1 MIQVNKGVTRSKNL
15 VRSKTNPGPVQLQ
28 QSSKNL
34 FGRNRG
40 KSALDYDVIVVGAGH
55 AGCEAAHASAAMGL
69 KTCLVTIHLE
79 TIAQM
84 SCNPAIGGLAK
95 GQLVREIDALGGL
108 MGLLA
113 DETGIQFR
121 LLNRSRGGAVQAP
134 RAQSDKALYRLT
146 MKKWL
151 ERVPNLTLF
160 QAIVTKILTKSNRA
174 WGIEILEGN
183 RIQAKAV
190 IVTPGTFLNG
200 LIHIGLHSYSAGR
213 ANEPSAV
220 DLGHNLKS
228 LGLKIFRL
236 KTGTPMRLHK
246 DSIDW
251 TCFTPQPGDDSPVP
265 FSFRTTKT
273 LKNRVICSIGYTN
286 EKTHEIIQGS
296 LDRSPLFSG
305 KITGIGPRYCPSI
318 EDKVVKFP
326 HHKRHQF
333 FLEPEG
339 LDTAEIYVN
348 GLSSSLPLEIQKKIL
363 ESIPGLKQ
371 AKILRPAYGIEYDAI
386 IPTQL
391 MPTLETREIANL
403 YLAGQINGTSGYE
416 EAAAQGLMAGINAV
430 LKIKGKAPFIL
441 RRDEAYIAVLIDDII
456 TRGME
461 EPYRLF
467 TSRAEYRLNLRID
480 NADKRLMTYGHS
492 LGLIPDN
499 DFRQFQAKQERLKKV
514 TCLLE
519 QEKVLSEKREKIT
532 LKDLL
537 KKPEAKIENVI
548 KYIPSNMNLTDEEKR
563 FLESEIKY
571 EGYLRKQEKEIA
583 RIKKIDNEKIPVG
596 IAYNQIPGLTREL
609 IEKLEKFAPQTIG
622 EAKKIPGM
630 TPASIIN
637 LHIGINLQKKR
648 KSKNVPRGTHT

>member
-1 MIQVNKGVTRSKNL
+1 
-15 VRSKTNPGPVQLQ
+15 
-28 QSSKNL
+28 
-34 FGRNRG
+34 
-40 KSALDYDVIVVGAGH
+40 LDYDIIVVGAGH
-55 AGCEAAHASAAMGL
+55 AGCEAAYASASMGFN
-69 KTCLVTIHLE
+69 TCLVTIHLE

-151 ERVPNLTLF
+151 EKVPHLSLY
-160 QAIVTKILTKSNRA
+160 QAIVTKILAKSGRV
-174 WGIEILEGN
+174 WGIETLEGS
-183 RIQAKAV
+183 RLQAKAV

-200 LIHIGLHSYSAGR
+200 LIHIGLYSYPAGR

-220 DLGHNLKS
+220 ELSQSLKS

-251 TCFTPQPGDDSPVP
+251 ACFTPQPGDENPVP
-265 FSFRTTKT
+265 FSFRTTKS
-273 LKNRVICSIGYTN
+273 LKNSVVCSIGYTN
-286 EKTHEIIQGS
+286 TKTHEIIQGS
-296 LDRSPLFSG
+296 MDHSPLYSG

-326 HHKRHQF
+326 HHQRHQF

-348 GLSSSLPLEIQKKIL
+348 GLSSSLPLEVQKKIL
-363 ESIPGLKQ
+363 ESIPGLEQ
-371 AKILRPAYGIEYDAI
+371 AKILRPAYGIEYDAV

-391 MPTLETREIANL
+391 LPTLETRTIANL

-416 EAAAQGLMAGINAV
+416 EAAAQGLMAGINAA

-441 RRDEAYIAVLIDDII
+441 GRDEAYIAVLIDDII
-456 TRGME
+456 TRGVE

-480 NADKRLMTYGHS
+480 NADKRLMKYGHS
-492 LGLIPDN
+492 LGLIPES
-499 DFRQFQAKQERLKKV
+499 DFLQFQAKQEKLTKAMQF
-514 TCLLE
+514 LE
-519 QEKVLSEKREKIT
+519 QEKILSEKKEKIS

-537 KKPEAKIENVI
+537 KKPEAKLENVI
-548 KYIPSNMNLTDEEKR
+548 EYIPFKMALTDEEKR

-571 EGYLRKQEKEIA
+571 EGYLKKQEKEIA
-583 RIKKIDNEKIPVG
+583 RIARIDNEKIPAR
-596 IAYNQIPGLTREL
+596 IAYNDVPGLTREL
-609 IEKLEKFAPQTIG
+609 IEKLVKFAPQTIG

-637 LHIGINLQKKR
+637 LHIGINLQKKG
-648 KSKNVPRGTHT
+648 KVKNVPRGTRT

>member
-1 MIQVNKGVTRSKNL
+1 M
-15 VRSKTNPGPVQLQ
+15 
-28 QSSKNL
+28 
-34 FGRNRG
+34 
-40 KSALDYDVIVVGAGH
+40 DYDVIVVGAGH
-55 AGCEAAHASAAMGL
+55 AGCEAAYAASTIGL

-108 MGLLA
+108 MGRLA

-151 ERVPNLTLF
+151 EDMPNLTLF
-160 QAIVTKILTKSNRA
+160 QGIAAKILTKSNA
-174 WGIEILEGN
+174 AMGIETLDGYKLQS
-183 RIQAKAV
+183 RSV

-200 LIHIGLHSYSAGR
+200 LIHIGLHSYPAGR
-213 ANEPSAV
+213 ANEPPSI
-220 DLGHNLKS
+220 LLSQSLKS

-251 TCFTPQPGDDSPVP
+251 TGFTPQPGDKNPVP
-265 FSFRTTKT
+265 FSFRTKKP
-273 LKNRVICSIGYTN
+273 LENRIVCHSGYTN
-286 EKTHEIIQGS
+286 PKTHEIIRQN
-296 LDRSPLFSG
+296 LAFSPLYGG

-318 EDKVVKFP
+318 EDKVVKF
-326 HHKRHQF
+326 HQRQRHQF

-348 GLSSSLPLEIQKKIL
+348 GISSSLPLDVQEKIL
-363 ESIPGLKQ
+363 ASIPGLDQ
-371 AKILRPAYGIEYDAI
+371 AKILRPAYGIEYDAV

-391 MPTLETREIANL
+391 FSTLETRSIANL

-416 EAAAQGLMAGINAV
+416 EAAAQGLMAGINAA
-430 LKIKGKAPFIL
+430 LKIQEKPPFVL
-441 RRDEAYIAVLIDDII
+441 RRNEAYIAVLIDDLIS
-456 TRGME
+456 RGIE

-480 NADKRLMTYGHS
+480 NADKRLTEYGYA
-492 LGLIPDN
+492 LGLINSDDYRN
-499 DFRQFQAKQERLKKV
+499 YQEKQARLKRV
-514 TCLLE
+514 MCFLE
-519 QEKVLSEKREKIT
+519 KKKIQMENRENIS
-532 LKDLL
+532 LKDFL
-537 KKPEAKIENVI
+537 KKPEVKWENVI
-548 KYIPSNMNLTDEEKR
+548 EYVPSDMLLTDEDKR
-563 FLESEIKY
+563 FCESEIKY
-571 EGYLRKQEKEIA
+571 EGYIKKQEKEIA
-583 RIKKIDNEKIPVG
+583 RITKLDGEKIPRG
-596 IAYNQIPGLTREL
+596 MAYTNVPGLTREV

-622 EAKKIPGM
+622 EAKKIPGV
-630 TPASIIN
+630 TPASVLN
-637 LHIGINLQKKR
+637 LHIAIAIHRKQKT
-648 KSKNVPRGTHT
+648 KNVSRGTQNRK

>member
-1 MIQVNKGVTRSKNL
+1 
-15 VRSKTNPGPVQLQ
+15 
-28 QSSKNL
+28 
-34 FGRNRG
+34 
-40 KSALDYDVIVVGAGH
+40 LDYDVIVVGAGH
-55 AGCEAAHASAAMGL
+55 AGCEAAYACATMGL
-69 KTCLVTIHLE
+69 ETCLITIHLE

-134 RAQSDKALYRLT
+134 RAQSDKAFYRLT
-146 MKKWL
+146 MKNWL
-151 ERVPNLTLF
+151 EKVPNLTLF
-160 QAIVTKILTKSNRA
+160 QAIATKILTRSDKIQ
-174 WGIEILEGN
+174 GIETLEGT
-183 RIQAKAV
+183 RLQAKAV
-190 IVTPGTFLNG
+190 ILTPGTFLNG
-200 LIHIGLHSYSAGR
+200 LIHIGLHSYPAGR

-220 DLGHNLKS
+220 ALSQSLKS
-228 LGLKIFRL
+228 LGLGIFRL

-251 TCFTPQPGDDSPVP
+251 ACFAPQTGDDNPVP
-265 FSFRTTKT
+265 FSFRTTKS
-273 LKNRVICSIGYTN
+273 LKNRIVCHIGYTN
-286 EKTHEIIQGS
+286 AKTHKIIRSS
-296 LDRSPLFSG
+296 LDYSPLFSG

-326 HHKRHQF
+326 HHQRHQF

-348 GLSSSLPLEIQKKIL
+348 GLSSSLPLEIQEKIL
-363 ESIPGLKQ
+363 ASIPGLKK
-371 AKILRPAYGIEYDAI
+371 AKILRPAYGIEYDAV

-391 MPTLETREIANL
+391 LPTLETRTIANL

-416 EAAAQGLMAGINAV
+416 EAAAQGLMAGINAS

-441 RRDEAYIAVLIDDII
+441 RRDQAYIAVLIDDII
-456 TRGME
+456 SRGVE

-467 TSRAEYRLNLRID
+467 TSRAEHRLNLRID
-480 NADKRLMTYGHS
+480 NADKRLMPYGHS

-499 DFRQFQAKQERLKKV
+499 DFRRFLAKQERIKKV
-514 TCLLE
+514 MCFLE
-519 QEKVLSEKREKIT
+519 HEKVLSEKGGKIT

-548 KYIPSNMNLTDEEKR
+548 EYIPSKMMLSHEEKK

-571 EGYLRKQEKEIA
+571 EGYLKKQEKEIA
-583 RIKKIDNEKIPVG
+583 RIKRIDNEKIPSDISYQLV
-596 IAYNQIPGLTREL
+596 PGLTAEQV
-609 IEKLEKFAPQTIG
+609 EKLNKYTPQTIG

-637 LHIGINLQKKR
+637 LHIAIGLQKKA
-648 KSKNVPRGTHT
+648 KDKKVPRGTRA